1 MVMPPNRGRAKKRTP
16 KHSVEDVAEVSAT
29 HLSNRLVFVSYMSL
43 QEVIGDDSAPSLSE
57 ELARM
62 SPAELH
68 SCCTQL
74 DDYFRDGFRG
84 YLKEVTVVAQYQ
96 EQLLK
101 WSDGIME
108 AHNEVI
114 ARWDEFQEI
123 LHLHPQGTVVG
134 TFLIPCVV

>member
-1 MVMPPNRGRAKKRTP
+1 MTLRLLFP
-16 KHSVEDVAEVSAT
+16 K
-29 HLSNRLVFVSYMSL
+29 NL
-43 QEVIGDDSAPSLSE
+43 QECLRRSYIHD
-57 ELARM
+57 
-62 SPAELH
+62 

-74 DDYFRDGFRG
+74 DDYFRDGFLG